1 MTTVDPLIVSNN
13 FLELGQR
20 ENIDITPM
28 KLQKLLYFLY
38 REFLKSTKEAL
49 FSDRFEAWKY
59 GPVLSEVYYEF
70 SHYRD
75 KKISKFYQNSDGKYL
90 KFNEDANEQFAIAL
104 HKVWNKY
111 KYNSGI
117 ELSKITHRSG
127 TAWRKAWENNMKF
140 LDDKDI
146 MAEEAE

>member
-1 MTTVDPLIVSNN
+1 M
-13 FLELGQR
+13 
-20 ENIDITPM
+20 
-28 KLQKLLYFLY
+28 
-38 REFLKSTKEAL
+38 
-49 FSDRFEAWKY
+49 
-59 GPVLSEVYYEF
+59 
-70 SHYRD
+70 
-75 KKISKFYQNSDGKYL
+75 